1 MIIGIA
7 AIVLAIFF
15 AGGQETFFLTPKL
28 KKHVKTYVMEKDRQ
42 NEIFVIMKES
52 KKKQKAFVKS
62 RKSYMKKYNQLNL
75 DRNSTLEDHK
85 QLFVA
90 YYEERQAIVDY
101 SIEQEMTMKKTT
113 TEEEWGD
120 IMNAVLAQT
129 TKEKARDK
137 MQKTMDKAFGNVI
150 QSCNDHISN
159 FDNRNSAVSSV
170 TRLQGKVDELIPRLA
185 DLGYKNMETI
195 RDYNAGKAA
204 YEKISDD
211 HHQMRKEI
219 DDLFLDFRFELLEM
233 TTEDEWDILIKD
245 ISKLLKKDLVS

>member
-1 MIIGIA
+1 MLIGIA
-7 AIVLAIFF
+7 AIVIAIFF

-28 KKHVKTYVMEKDRQ
+28 KKQVKTYVIEKDRQ
-42 NEIFVIMKES
+42 KEIFVIMKES
-52 KKKQKAFVKS
+52 KKKQKAFTKT
-62 RKSYMKKYNQLNL
+62 RKSYMKKYHQLNL
-75 DRNSTLEDHK
+75 DRNSTVEDHK
-85 QLFVA
+85 ELFVA
-90 YYEERQAIVDY
+90 YYDERKEIVDY
-101 SIEQEMTMKKTT
+101 SIEQEMAMKKIT

-120 IMNAVLAQT
+120 IMNVVLAQT

-159 FDNRNSAVSSV
+159 PDNRNSAVSSV

-195 RDYNAGKAA
+195 RDYSAAKSA
-204 YEKISDD
+204 YERISND

-219 DDLFLDFRFELLEM
+219 DDLFLDFRFELLDM
-233 TTEDEWDILIKD
+233 TTVDEWNVLMKD
-245 ISKLLKKDLVS
+245 ISKLLKKDMVS